1 MILPENKIVVL
12 FDGVCNLCNA
22 AVDYI
27 IKHDKKERFIF
38 ATLTSETGKTI
49 LENHKIDP
57 IKTDSIVYYNP
68 KKDAIAIKAE
78 AAVQIAKQ
86 LSGIASLLPF
96 FSFIPLKWQN
106 SIYDFVAKNRYN
118 WFGKKESCR
127 LPSPAELK
135 RFL

>member
-1 MILPENKIVVL
+1 MILPENKIVIL

-27 IKHDKKERFIF
+27 LKQDKKELFVF
-38 ATLTSETGKTI
+38 AALTSETGKTI

-68 KKDAIAIKAE
+68 KKDKIAIKAE
-78 AAVQIAKQ
+78 AALQIAKQ
-86 LSGIASLLPF
+86 LSGIARLLPF
-96 FSFIPLKWQN
+96 FSFMPLKWQN
-106 SIYDFVAKNRYN
+106 RIYDFVAKNRYN